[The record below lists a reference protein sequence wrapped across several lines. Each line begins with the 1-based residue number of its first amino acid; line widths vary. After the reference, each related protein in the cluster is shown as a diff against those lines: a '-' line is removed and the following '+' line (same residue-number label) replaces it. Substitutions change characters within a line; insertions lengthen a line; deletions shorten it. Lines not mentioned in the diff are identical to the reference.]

1 MIRTVDIRKS
11 YAAREILRGVSLE
24 VQPGEIFGFVGP
36 NGAGKTT
43 FLKCLLGI
51 AHAQSGEILLGKV
64 DARRDPLAA
73 RRLCG
78 YAPSET
84 AMYDSL
90 TVWGMIKFALAFHDG
105 ADLDR
110 ARQLLDLYQ
119 LPHRRRVRALSHGMK
134 RKLLLTQ
141 ALASGAP
148 ILLLDEPMEGLDPEA
163 RRLLERQL
171 QNEAADG
178 RTVFFSSHDLASVE
192 RVCQRVAFLRDGKL
206 LACDRVETILEQA
219 GRVLQLHLREPYAED
234 RLPQA
239 PGFRWKGADTHW
251 RLQFEGTVEDV
262 LPRLATLPIAG
273 LRDASGGLE
282 EVFEALYGP
291 GEDREACDTSHAE
304 ATS

>member
-24 VQPGEIFGFVGP
+24 VSRGEVFGFVGP

-51 AHAQSGEILLGKV
+51 ARPQAGTIRLGEV
-64 DARRDPLAA
+64 DARRHPLAA

-90 TVWGMIKFALAFHDG
+90 SVWSMVKFALAFHEH

-141 ALASGAP
+141 AIASGAP

-163 RRLLERQL
+163 RRLLEQQL
-171 QNEAADG
+171 KKEAATG

-192 RVCQRVAFLRDGKL
+192 RVCDRVAFLRDGRL
-206 LACDRVETILEQA
+206 LACDTVEAILDKA
-219 GRVLQLHLREPYAED
+219 GRVLQLHLREPHTEAQLPEAEG
-234 RLPQA
+234 LLWT
-239 PGFRWKGADTHW
+239 GSGTHW
-251 RLQFEGTVEDV
+251 RLQFQDSVESV
-262 LPRLATLPIAG
+262 LPLLGTLPIAG

-291 GEDREACDTSHAE
+291 AE
-304 ATS
+304 EVQA

>member
-11 YAAREILRGVSLE
+11 YAAREILRGVSLHVE
-24 VQPGEIFGFVGP
+24 QGEIFGFVGP

-51 AHAQSGEILLGKV
+51 AHAQSGTIQLGDV
-64 DARRDPLAA
+64 DARKAPLAA

-90 TVWGMIKFALAFHDG
+90 TVWGMIKFALAFHAD

-119 LPHRRRVRALSHGMK
+119 LPHKRRVRALSHGMK

-171 QNEAADG
+171 QAEAAAG

-206 LACDRVETILEQA
+206 LACDRVEVILEQA
-219 GRVLQLHLREPYAED
+219 GRVLQLHLREAYTEAQ
-234 RLPQA
+234 LPQG
-239 PGFRWKGADTHW
+239 PGLVWKGSGKHW
-251 RLQFEGTVEDV
+251 RVQFSGSVEEV
-262 LPRLATLPIAG
+262 LPQLATLPIAG

-291 GEDREACDTSHAE
+291 GENAAPSAASAEVEA
-304 ATS
+304 

>member
-1 MIRTVDIRKS
+1 MIRTQDLFKS
-11 YAAREILRGVSLE
+11 YAAQKVLRGVSLQVE
-24 VQPGEIFGFVGP
+24 KGEIFGFVGP

-51 AHAQSGEILLGKV
+51 SQPLSGSMHIGGIDVRKQ
-64 DARRDPLAA
+64 PLAA
-73 RRLCG
+73 RKLCG

-90 TVWGMIKFALAFHDG
+90 TVWAMVRFSLAAYG
-105 ADLDR
+105 QADHAR
-110 ARQLLDLYQ
+110 AKQLLDLYQ
-119 LPHRRRVRALSHGMK
+119 LPHKARVRSLSHGMK

-141 ALASGAP
+141 AIASGAP
-148 ILLLDEPMEGLDPEA
+148 VLLLDEPMEGLDPEA

-171 QNEAADG
+171 QEEAATG

-192 RVCQRVAFLRDGKL
+192 RVCERVAFLRSGKL

-219 GRVLQLHLREPYAED
+219 GHTLRVHLREPTTLHD
-234 RLPQA
+234 LPQA
-239 PGFRWKGADTHW
+239 PGITWSGKDLHWKMH
-251 RLQFEGTVEDV
+251 FEGPMENAMTF
-262 LPRLATLPIAG
+262 LQALPIAG

-291 GEDREACDTSHAE
+291 EVEA
-304 ATS
+304 

>member
-1 MIRTVDIRKS
+1 VIRTQELSKS
-11 YAAREILRGVSLE
+11 YATQDVLRGVSLHVE
-24 VQPGEIFGFVGP
+24 RGEIFGFVGP

-51 AHAQSGEILLGKV
+51 AQPKSGNIQMGGI
-64 DARRDPLAA
+64 DARRNPLAA
-73 RRLCG
+73 RKLCG

-90 TVWGMIKFALAFHDG
+90 SVWSMVRFALAAHKQ
-105 ADLDR
+105 ADYAR
-110 ARQLLDLYQ
+110 AKQLLDLYQ
-119 LPHRRRVRALSHGMK
+119 LPHKVKVRALSHGMK

-141 ALASGAP
+141 AIASGAP

-171 QNEAADG
+171 QKEAAAG

-192 RVCQRVAFLRDGKL
+192 RVCERVAFLRNGKL

-219 GRVLQLHLREPYAED
+219 GHTLHVHLREPHD
-234 RLPQA
+234 LKQLPVA
-239 PGFRWKGADTHW
+239 PGITWSGEGSRWRMSFKGNMESAMAL
-251 RLQFEGTVEDV
+251 LQS
-262 LPRLATLPIAG
+262 LPIAG

-291 GEDREACDTSHAE
+291 ELEA
-304 ATS
+304 

>member
-1 MIRTVDIRKS
+1 MIRTQELSKS
-11 YAAREILRGVSLE
+11 YAAQDVLRGVSLHVE
-24 VQPGEIFGFVGP
+24 KGEIFGFVGP

-51 AHAQSGEILLGKV
+51 AQPHSGSMHIGGIDV
-64 DARRDPLAA
+64 RANPLAA
-73 RRLCG
+73 RKLCG

-90 TVWGMIKFALAFHDG
+90 SVWSMVRFALAAHKQ
-105 ADLDR
+105 ADYAR
-110 ARQLLDLYQ
+110 AKQLLDLYQ
-119 LPHRRRVRALSHGMK
+119 LPHKAKVRTLSHGMK

-148 ILLLDEPMEGLDPEA
+148 VLLLDEPMEGLDPEA
-163 RRLLERQL
+163 RRLFERQL
-171 QNEAADG
+171 QKEASAG

-192 RVCQRVAFLRDGKL
+192 RVCERVAFLRNGKL

-219 GRVLQLHLREPYAED
+219 GHTLRVHLREPRSQD
-234 RLPQA
+234 Q
-239 PGFRWKGADTHW
+239 
-251 RLQFEGTVEDV
+251 
-262 LPRLATLPIAG
+262 LPIAPGITWSGKGTRWKMHFEGDMENAMALLQSLPMTG

-291 GEDREACDTSHAE
+291 ELRA
-304 ATS
+304 

>member
-24 VQPGEIFGFVGP
+24 VSKGEIFGFVGP
-36 NGAGKTT
+36 NGSGKTT

-51 AHAQSGEILLGKV
+51 AHAQSGEIHIGDI
-64 DARRDPLAA
+64 DARKQPLAA

-90 TVWGMIKFALAFHDG
+90 TVWGMIRFALAFHAD

-119 LPHRRRVRALSHGMK
+119 LPHKRRVRALSHGMK

-141 ALASGAP
+141 AIASGAP

-163 RRLLERQL
+163 RRLLEKQL
-171 QNEAADG
+171 LAEAAAG

-219 GRVLQLHLREPYAED
+219 GRVLQLHLREPRSESQ
-234 RLPQA
+234 LPQA
-239 PGFRWKGADTHW
+239 PDLHWKGADTHW
-251 RLQFEGTVEDV
+251 RLQFDGTVEQV
-262 LPRLATLPIAG
+262 LPRLADLPIAG

-291 GEDREACDTSHAE
+291 GEKRDDLRSTEASA
-304 ATS
+304 

>member
-1 MIRTVDIRKS
+1 MIRTQELSKS
-11 YAAREILRGVSLE
+11 YAAQDVLRGVSLHVE
-24 VQPGEIFGFVGP
+24 KGEIFGFVGP

-51 AHAQSGEILLGKV
+51 AQAKSGSIHIGGI
-64 DARRDPLAA
+64 DARRNPLAA
-73 RRLCG
+73 RKLCG

-90 TVWGMIKFALAFHDG
+90 SVWSMVRFALAAHKQ
-105 ADLDR
+105 ADYAR
-110 ARQLLDLYQ
+110 AKQLLDLYQ
-119 LPHRRRVRALSHGMK
+119 LPHKVKVRALSHGMK

-141 ALASGAP
+141 AIASGAP
-148 ILLLDEPMEGLDPEA
+148 VLLLDEPMEGLDPEA

-171 QNEAADG
+171 QKEAAAG

-192 RVCQRVAFLRDGKL
+192 RVCRRVAFLRNGKL

-219 GRVLQLHLREPYAED
+219 GHTLHVHLREPHSFKQ
-234 RLPQA
+234 LPDA
-239 PGFRWKGADTHW
+239 PGITWSGEGSRW
-251 RLQFEGTVEDV
+251 RMNFEGNMENAMA
-262 LPRLATLPIAG
+262 LLQSLPIAG

-291 GEDREACDTSHAE
+291 ELEA
-304 ATS
+304 